1 MDTELVHA
9 IESIF
14 TMLDGYLLSKIVS
27 FSDPGTSGLDVYADV
42 FIEKSSVVGTLEEVS
57 AETDRILG
65 QSATIDGLSSRFTLD
80 GASVLVSEP
89 CEVPDLLEGI
99 VFESSNEPLENVWY
113 PDSTTFSLS
122 CGEEDYIIDGP
133 TQLICDNGAW
143 VPEGETICIELQT
156 TSTADVK
163 ETLRQTTP
171 IAETTRSTQ
180 DSIGA
185 TSAPTNVTQFHA
197 TIEETEARMTRT
209 TKLRNEATSE
219 TLTEW
224 IPLTTVYS
232 VETTVNDL
240 LTTVRRPVT
249 YTTGAYSTNYLTDEP
264 FQTDSANTM
273 ARSDD
278 PTTSDIT
285 ETTKDVLKTSST
297 FTSISRMNS
306 HALSTSQDTQTA
318 EELST
323 SAFFHPS
330 TVAPTEGGL
339 FSTHETVSAV
349 TDEVTDSDLVTSHS
363 ATMPEGR
370 TASIEVTSA
379 GANQETSS
387 IITDLKTDS
396 NKGYSIAIQLTEGST
411 DVGTTMKA
419 MN

>member
-9 IESIF
+9 VKVQPS
-14 TMLDGYLLSKIVS
+14 MDSMS
-27 FSDPGTSGLDVYADV
+27 TSA
-42 FIEKSSVVGTLEEVS
+42 F
-57 AETDRILG
+57 
-65 QSATIDGLSSRFTLD
+65 
-80 GASVLVSEP
+80 
-89 CEVPDLLEGI
+89 
-99 VFESSNEPLENVWY
+99 
-113 PDSTTFSLS
+113 
-122 CGEEDYIIDGP
+122 
-133 TQLICDNGAW
+133 
-143 VPEGETICIELQT
+143 T
-156 TSTADVK
+156 TSTC
-163 ETLRQTTP
+163 TLEPHDTTTP
-171 IAETTRSTQ
+171 LQTVSEISLSAMTTHISASQATTSQRLQRIPRSTQ